1 MELEGIDE
9 STMNKYDRPD
19 NRKSLIGRFRMVR
32 KAQTPNS
39 SRNDKRDQT
48 PSPPLESYPTATA
61 RRDGAPSKILVA
73 QSSDSTALDAAK
85 SPRPTTPVD
94 PWDRVTRET
103 KSKLKSTLPIRESVT
118 LSKPPSAQEAAFG
131 GPPRFDWIDIV
142 SFKHSLPRCASLL
155 PFKGSTPRRPPWW
168 WEFEGLAPNI
178 SHPTPNI
185 LMHVYVS
192 GRSTA
197 SYCSVI

>member
-19 NRKSLIGRFRMVR
+19 NRKSLIGRFRQVR
-32 KAQTPNS
+32 KAQTPTS
-39 SRNDKRDQT
+39 TRSDKRDQT

-61 RRDGAPSKILVA
+61 RRDNAPSKILVA

-85 SPRPTTPVD
+85 SPTTPID
-94 PWDRVTRET
+94 PWDRKTRET

-118 LSKPPSAQEAAFG
+118 LSKPPTAQEAAFG

-142 SFKHSLPRCASLL
+142 SFMHRLSIFDSLL
-155 PFKGSTPRRPPWW
+155 SFKGSTPRRPSWW
-168 WEFEGLAPNI
+168 KKFEVSALNI
-178 SHPTPNI
+178 SHPTLRLRRKRFLSDKFFYI
-185 LMHVYVS
+185 LI
-192 GRSTA
+192 R
-197 SYCSVI
+197 C

>member
-1 MELEGIDE
+1 MELEGIED

-19 NRKSLIGRFRMVR
+19 NRKSLIGRFRKVR
-32 KAQTPNS
+32 KAQTPTSN
-39 SRNDKRDQT
+39 RNDKRDQT

-61 RRDGAPSKILVA
+61 RREGAPSKILVA

-142 SFKHSLPRCASLL
+142 SFKHCLPRCASLL
-155 PFKGSTPRRPPWW
+155 SFKGSTQRRPP
-168 WEFEGLAPNI
+168 
-178 SHPTPNI
+178 
-185 LMHVYVS
+185 
-192 GRSTA
+192 
-197 SYCSVI
+197 